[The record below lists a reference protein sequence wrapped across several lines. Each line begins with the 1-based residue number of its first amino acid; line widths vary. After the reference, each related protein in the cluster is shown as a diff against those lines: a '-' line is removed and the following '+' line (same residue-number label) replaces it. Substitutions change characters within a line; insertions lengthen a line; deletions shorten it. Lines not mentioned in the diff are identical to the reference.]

1 MNDKIE
7 IFKAE
12 KEAGLESLISANASI
27 AYHAPVLLSDQPA
40 EVQKNWKP
48 LPFAKAAKEAP
59 DIYHVSVSYTHL
71 TLPTSDLV

>member
-48 LPFAKAAKEAP
+48 LPFA
-59 DIYHVSVSYTHL
+59 
-71 TLPTSDLV
+71 